1 MRQISS
7 LFAAAIML
15 AGSTVAALAGPA
27 TLIGPA
33 TLTGAVTSPV
43 TLDQATL
50 AALPAQTLDISFD
63 TANGKETG
71 TYTGVLVYDLLQKA
85 GLVNDSGKN
94 SFLKHTLTITGS
106 DGYAVAVAEGEL
118 DPKFGNKQVLLA
130 YKSADGKTSFDHLRI
145 LVPGDIHGGR
155 AVSDVVSIEVK

>member
-1 MRQISS
+1 MRHAYS
-7 LFAAAIML
+7 LFAAAIVL
-15 AGSTVAALAGPA
+15 AGTTIAALAGPA
-27 TLIGPA
+27 TLS
-33 TLTGAVTSPV
+33 GAVTAPV
-43 TLDQATL
+43 TPDEATL
-50 AALPAQTLDISFD
+50 SALPAQTLDISFE
-63 TANGKETG
+63 TSNGKESG

-85 GLVNDSGKN
+85 GLVNDNGKN
-94 SFLKHTLTITGS
+94 SFLKHTLMITGS

-130 YKSADGKTSFDHLRI
+130 YKSADGKTSFDHLRV